1 MDFFRLDILLMLFKI
16 ISQSFKNFFIR
27 YWIAIFTGALVAFAF
42 PPFRLGFLGCISL
55 LPLLYW
61 SRAGSLKTAF
71 KTGYWWGFGF
81 HTGVLFWI
89 LNSTILGGVVA
100 LLFLPLFTAVSL
112 LLFRWLYM
120 KYGSLFLGLFP
131 FLWTAIEYL
140 RTLSVFGFP
149 WQSIA
154 HTQTYFP
161 SLIQYVDFTGVY
173 GVTFWICLINVLVF
187 MLIERVRKLY
197 HEVPL
202 GSILRDLQVIKYAL
216 PVVLLFIAP
225 LIYGMQVMSSGTWL
239 GDTLK
244 VSLVQG
250 NVDMD
255 EKTDA
260 ELRDSSFVLYDLL
273 SLQAAKAKP
282 DLIVWPETAALSFL
296 KYNPKYDAWMRK
308 IVEGTQ
314 TPILTGCFDA
324 ESIVKNGLQTYKSF
338 NAAVL
343 YNDEKS
349 PGTWYGKIHLVPFG
363 EWFPYEDRFQI
374 FESLYFGQADFTP
387 GNKYTIFSLGLKEND
402 LTEDEISTDPLQ
414 KSTVKFS
421 TAICFESVFP
431 DFIQKFSKKGAQF
444 LVVITNNNWFGRTSS
459 LYQHAQISVFR
470 AIENRFGVAHCSNSG
485 ISILIDPY
493 GRVTGESGVFV
504 DDILTGEVYYRDA
517 ETTQPFYTQ
526 HGELFSQATLIIS
539 GIFFIGGFFRKKR
552 QSF

>member
-1 MDFFRLDILLMLFKI
+1 MFKI
-16 ISQSFKNFFIR
+16 ITQSFKNFFRR
-27 YWIAIFTGALVAFAF
+27 YWITIFTGALVAFAF

-61 SRAGSLKTAF
+61 SRTGSLKTAF

-89 LNSTILGGVVA
+89 LNSTIFGGVAA

-120 KYGSLFLGLFP
+120 KYGMLFLGFFP

-161 SLIQYVDFTGVY
+161 SLIQYADITGVY

-187 MLIERVRKLY
+187 MLIEWVRELY
-197 HEVPL
+197 HEAPF
-202 GSILRDLQVIKYAL
+202 GSILRDTKALKIAL
-216 PVVLLFIAP
+216 PIVLLFIAP
-225 LIYGMQVMSSGTWL
+225 WIYGRQVMSSGTWF

-244 VSLVQG
+244 VSLAQG
-250 NVDMD
+250 NVDMN

-260 ELRDSSFVLYDLL
+260 ELRDPSFTLYDSL
-273 SLQAAKAKP
+273 SRQAAKAKP
-282 DLIVWPETAALSFL
+282 DLIVWPETAATTYLNF
-296 KYNPKYDAWMRK
+296 YPKYDAWMRK
-308 IVEGTQ
+308 IVADSK
-314 TPILTGCFDA
+314 TPILAGCFNA
-324 ESIVKNGLQTYKSF
+324 ESVVKDGLQTYKYF

-343 YNDEKS
+343 YKDEIS
-349 PGTWYGKIHLVPFG
+349 PGEWYAKIHLVPFG
-363 EWFPYEDRFQI
+363 EWFPYEDRFPVL
-374 FESLYFGQADFTP
+374 ESLYFGQGNFTP
-387 GNKYTIFSLGLKEND
+387 GNEYTIFSFGLKNND
-402 LTEDEISTDPLQ
+402 VPDDAISPAPLLR
-414 KSTVKFS
+414 SPVKFS

-431 DFIQKFSKKGAQF
+431 NFIQKFSQKGAQF

-493 GRVTGESGVFV
+493 GRVTKKSGVFV
-504 DDILTGEVYYRDA
+504 DDILTGEVYYRNA
-517 ETTQPFYTQ
+517 GAILPFYAQ
-526 HGELFSQATLIIS
+526 HGELFSQTTLIIS
-539 GIFFIGGFFRKKR
+539 CIFFVGGFFRKKGNP
-552 QSF
+552 FNH